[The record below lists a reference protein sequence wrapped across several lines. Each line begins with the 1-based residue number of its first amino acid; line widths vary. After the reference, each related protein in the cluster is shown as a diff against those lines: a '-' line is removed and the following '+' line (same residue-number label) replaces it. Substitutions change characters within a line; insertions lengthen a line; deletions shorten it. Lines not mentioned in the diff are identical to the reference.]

1 MVFLT
6 TSGWM
11 VGCQPTMAGHSR
23 TSPGHPRVAP
33 ATMER
38 TRRHSCDR
46 PADILTTDN
55 KLVEI
60 QFIFNHLWKTCTAYH
75 TCIPHTPAY
84 NSRAL
89 TFSDYLNH
97 WQLFSIYLPDSFSH
111 KLLCSFAFPLRLD
124 KDDIFCP
131 NPETIFSTPV
141 WDQLVSHLIGN
152 CTLIFEIDWF
162 LGEWV
167 GF

>member
-1 MVFLT
+1 MILQAFCYMAHGVPNIE
-6 TSGWM
+6 TSGRM

-89 TFSDYLNH
+89 TFSDCCFQFIFQIHFHTSFFALL
-97 WQLFSIYLPDSFSH
+97 LFFSGLT
-111 KLLCSFAFPLRLD
+111 KTISFARIQKLSFLRL
-124 KDDIFCP
+124 
-131 NPETIFSTPV
+131 
-141 WDQLVSHLIGN
+141 
-152 CTLIFEIDWF
+152 FEISWSRT
-162 LGEWV
+162 
-167 GF
+167 